1 MPDDYTVTFHLH
13 NHDTGDDVDLRTLPR
28 DDVLDW
34 LVACAQ
40 AGDWAG
46 VKACDAALAICDGGD
61 RDFPPRLRLADA
73 DADMRRALGAEHL
86 DDYDLDGL
94 ARDAIIALPA
104 LAPPGT
110 RFGARAR
117 TYQVISRQALFDAAL
132 RHHRTG
138 APSD

>member
-46 VKACDAALAICDGGD
+46 VKACDAALA
-61 RDFPPRLRLADA
+61 DA
-73 DADMRRALGAEHL
+73 DADMRRALGAEHLDDYDL